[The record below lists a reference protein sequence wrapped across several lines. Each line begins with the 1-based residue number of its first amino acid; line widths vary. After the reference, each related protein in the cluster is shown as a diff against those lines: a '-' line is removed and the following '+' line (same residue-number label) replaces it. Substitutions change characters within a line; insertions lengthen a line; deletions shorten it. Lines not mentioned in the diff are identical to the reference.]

1 MLAFAELAEVS
12 LNGSGKLLKITGCIS
27 AGKTVK
33 IVIGLKNW
41 ALHSWCAMC
50 YLLFGEE
57 SSYCRKWCSN
67 RIGPMVNWMFVNIE
81 WYGIFLCSYFADA
94 MEVIPTT
101 LAENAGIESHFY
113 SNRTKKSTC
122 LKRKKLQA
130 LISKGWYFHFG
141 GTDWLPNFCDFIY
154 CSDPSKWNCPENSE
168 NWCCGKRSVIWII
181 LPGLHSYSY

>member
-1 MLAFAELAEVS
+1 MLGFAELAEKVS
-12 LNGSGKLLKITGCIS
+12 LNGSGKLLKTTGCTS

-41 ALHSWCAMC
+41 AFHSRCAMY

-57 SSYCRKWCSN
+57 SSYCRRWCSN

-81 WYGIFLCSYFADA
+81 WYGILQCSCFADA

-101 LAENAGIESHFY
+101 LAENAGFESHFY

-122 LKRKKLQA
+122 LTRKKLQA
-130 LISKGWYFHFG
+130 LVSKGQYFHFG
-141 GTDWLPNFCDFIY
+141 KLAAQLLWFHLLLWP
-154 CSDPSKWNCPENSE
+154 
-168 NWCCGKRSVIWII
+168 
-181 LPGLHSYSY
+181 